1 MSERVASEGGGAF
14 GGCLTGHALGAL
26 RNLAAQ
32 PRIKAV
38 ARVFETPHPYQNNMN
53 MEWDVYLPEAKRTKV
68 VFDPRS
74 RTETSCDWVDIIL
87 QGPDGGAVPSRVSR
101 GLHHRFHGRGGRE
114 NFPGFGGRLPLWL
127 EGNRFVARFQSD
139 PTATDWGVRFTAY
152 GILDC
157 DGRDSSGW
165 AREVELCCWVL
176 DLLSREGHA
185 VPEVASRL
193 CDNSALEAF
202 GACLK
207 AVSQQ
212 RRLSILRLITGINS
226 RASAGPSYADTRR
239 LLQAVLSL
247 AETQQTIE
255 DGCSVAS
262 PYLQGLVECAVV
274 L

>member
-1 MSERVASEGGGAF
+1 
-14 GGCLTGHALGAL
+14 
-26 RNLAAQ
+26 
-32 PRIKAV
+32 
-38 ARVFETPHPYQNNMN
+38 QNV
-53 MEWDVYLPEAKRTKV
+53 EWDVCLPEAKRIKV

-87 QGPDGGAVPSRVSR
+87 QDPDDAAVPSRLSR
-101 GLHHRFHGRGGRE
+101 GRHHRFHGRDGRE

-157 DGRDSSGW
+157 DGRDSSGCNGNGAVVDGLNVGDASW

-202 GACLK
+202 KACLK
-207 AVSQQ
+207 HFSQQ
-212 RRLSILRLITGINS
+212 RRLSILRLI
-226 RASAGPSYADTRR
+226 
-239 LLQAVLSL
+239 
-247 AETQQTIE
+247 
-255 DGCSVAS
+255 
-262 PYLQGLVECAVV
+262 
-274 L
+274 

>member
-1 MSERVASEGGGAF
+1 
-14 GGCLTGHALGAL
+14 
-26 RNLAAQ
+26 
-32 PRIKAV
+32 KAV

-53 MEWDVYLPEAKRTKV
+53 VEWDVYLPKAKRIKV

-74 RTETSCDWVDIIL
+74 RTETSCDWVDII
-87 QGPDGGAVPSRVSR
+87 QQDPDGGAVPSRLSR

-157 DGRDSSGW
+157 DGRDSSGCNGNG
-165 AREVELCCWVL
+165 AVVDGLNVDLCCWVL

-185 VPEVASRL
+185 VSEVASRL

-207 AVSQQ
+207 TFSQQ
-212 RRLSILRLITGINS
+212 RRLSILRLVTGI
-226 RASAGPSYADTRR
+226 
-239 LLQAVLSL
+239 
-247 AETQQTIE
+247 
-255 DGCSVAS
+255 
-262 PYLQGLVECAVV
+262 
-274 L
+274 